1 MLRLDGDTFT
11 PYFSVPILPVREKK
25 RAMVR
30 KNLEFEIR
38 WQLREL
44 IREQGAAVVMYGVGK
59 KLLQNLEAIEALKAA
74 KQAA

>member
-1 MLRLDGDTFT
+1 
-11 PYFSVPILPVREKK
+11 
-25 RAMVR
+25 MVR

-44 IREQGAAVVMYGVGK
+44 IREQGVAVVMYGVGK
-59 KLLQNLEAIEALKAA
+59 KLLQNLEAIKALVKAA